1 MQPSDA
7 VPTKVPTVP
16 PTENPSTQLP
26 SEIPT
31 ISPTTKPPTNEP
43 TPDTPTALPFTS
55 PSTTEPSISVPTV
68 IPSHL
73 PSQLPTIT
81 STDEPTTASPL
92 APLSLHPTTAIP
104 TVVAPS
110 YFSSRPTASPVA
122 TIVIV
127 FFQAVNME
135 VEGGCN
141 VFLEYTILQQVVAE
155 SIAEAMEIDASYV
168 IYIECEIVNES
179 NRRNLQSSSI
189 DAVKVTT
196 QTNIP
201 MTEVSVYEAII
212 GTTTDDTEAATQVYL
227 HLKTLL
233 ESAMTKGNF
242 MAIVEEV
249 SQQKEVSVNV
259 IVDVSKAVDV
269 GSMELVHS
277 TTKAPTS
284 VESSSTEGTNNSIL
298 YAIIGVLLVIVFI
311 FGGVTAKK
319 YLTPNMEKVYAS
331 GPGEDNSQ
339 GTGVGTG
346 QGQRLQDEEY
356 DIGRVYPTEIDVAY
370 DMPPIAISV
379 QSGAEEEQPTGV
391 AVTRKE
397 VATLQS
403 INYQGPITVHHH
415 YRTSGGKILYFFSF
429 SFLFSFLFF
438 SFLFSFLNSITT
450 YFL

>member
-1 MQPSDA
+1 
-7 VPTKVPTVP
+7 
-16 PTENPSTQLP
+16 
-26 SEIPT
+26 
-31 ISPTTKPPTNEP
+31 
-43 TPDTPTALPFTS
+43 
-55 PSTTEPSISVPTV
+55 
-68 IPSHL
+68 
-73 PSQLPTIT
+73 
-81 STDEPTTASPL
+81 
-92 APLSLHPTTAIP
+92 
-104 TVVAPS
+104 
-110 YFSSRPTASPVA
+110 
-122 TIVIV
+122 
-127 FFQAVNME
+127 ME

-331 GPGEDNSQ
+331 GPGEDSRQ
-339 GTGVGTG
+339 GTGAGTG

-356 DIGRVYPTEIDVAY
+356 DIGRVYPMEIDVAY

-379 QSGAEEEQPTGV
+379 QSGAEEEQPAGV